1 MLAQRQNKWKIFL
14 NATVVLKLAGWSL
27 TVCGFRTNNFYWG
40 CIPSL
45 LFIPSSKSFILLWS
59 HDARYFEVNPIVP
72 NAPCLYPLKTS
83 QRLTVFW
90 CFQGAEK
97 GYIGNKWVNSK
108 TNYLAIIA
116 ITIYQSLY
124 QYVLTMHKKWSFPL
138 RISSVN
144 ATGTFN
150 HGTILRK
157 YTNRSVY

>member
-45 LFIPSSKSFILLWS
+45 LFIPSSKSFILLCS

-72 NAPCLYPLKTS
+72 NTPCLYPLKTS
-83 QRLTVFW
+83 QKLTVFW
-90 CFQGAEK
+90 CFQGVEK

-116 ITIYQSLY
+116 ITICQSLY

-144 ATGTFN
+144 ATSTFD